1 MATNNYSDIETPNFS
16 FFGGETILEQLRANL
31 IRDTEDV
38 ANSKLVLANAAQQT
52 ITTPLI
58 MQPSDGDPEDN
69 TTSTSNLDRPATRRW
84 CRNAMLS
91 NVISPYIENTAFTL
105 SQPFVFQGTDILRI
119 NSDPTLANTVCR
131 KSYVD
136 TGDTDA
142 KNLAKTELLAASNIW
157 TGTQNQF
164 TNNVVCN
171 GTPSASAHLTTKSYV
186 DTQLATKQNTITDG
200 SLTIARTSGLQTA
213 LDSKAATTYV
223 DTQLAT
229 KQNTITD
236 ASLTIARTSGLQA
249 ALDAKAATSYVDTQL
264 AAKAD
269 ITYVDTQLNNLIDGA
284 PTLLNTLNEIAAALG
299 DDPNFAAS
307 LTTAL
312 SQKQNIIQD
321 GDLTIAKTANLS
333 STLTT
338 LQTNIDAKQDIIHS
352 GDLTIAMT
360 SGLQTNLDSLASD
373 ITTNAN
379 NISSVQSDVSS
390 LQTSLTGKQD
400 TIVDNSLAISHVA
413 NLQSSLTSLA
423 SDITSNTNTINSVSS
438 SVSTNTTAIA
448 SLETNKQNTIG
459 ANDLLISYVD
469 GLQTALDAKQN
480 TIGANDLLISYVDGL
495 QTALD
500 AKQDTIG
507 ANDLQISYVSGL
519 QTALDAKQN
528 TIGANDLQISYV
540 SGLQTALDAK
550 QDTIGAN
557 DLQISYVSGLQTALD
572 NANSSISAAV
582 ADITTLE
589 NTVANVQ
596 TTVSAHSTSI
606 ATLETTVAGLSSSSA
621 PTNMVTTDTTQTISA
636 DKTFS
641 GSITFNN
648 AIAIPDASVAQS
660 KVTGLATSLA
670 AKQDTL
676 NSSSAI
682 TVASINGV
690 SSTTL
695 GYLDATSSIQTQLN
709 GKQATL
715 TTGSVS
721 DSLLSSV
728 FVKPSTAPTLTGTNF
743 SDIPQSAVTNL
754 STDLAGKQSAL
765 NSSSAITVASINGVS
780 STTLGYLDA
789 TSSIQTQLNGKQA
802 TLTNGSV
809 SDSLLASTFVK
820 PSTAP
825 TLTGTNF
832 SGIPTSAIIPGGNL
846 SVGALTC
853 TSEVDSGNL
862 KANSFCET
870 LAAVTTNSSNNYTM
884 NYNSGSVQYLATAP
898 TANFT
903 LALHNCLASGTQTS
917 VYSLVYVN
925 SGKFYPSTVNVYSD
939 AGTTSVPCTVIW
951 LGGTPTI
958 SSATVS
964 IVTISIIKMALGATT
979 YAMAS
984 VANYY

>member
-31 IRDTEDV
+31 IRDAEDPTQ
-38 ANSKLVLANAAQQT
+38 SKFLIANAGTDQT
-52 ITTPLI
+52 VTTRI
-58 MQPSDGDPEDN
+58 IYSDEADDN
-69 TTSTSNLDRPATRRW
+69 TNTDNNEKRVATRKW
-84 CRNAMLS
+84 CKNAFIS
-91 NVISPYIENTAFTL
+91 NVIDPHILATDYEFTSSSHIYDTADQLRCKTNGTL
-105 SQPFVFQGTDILRI
+105 L
-119 NSDPTLANTVCR
+119 NSVTRKEYVDNLVATKAPLANPTF
-131 KSYVD
+131 
-136 TGDTDA
+136 
-142 KNLAKTELLAASNIW
+142 
-157 TGTQNQF
+157 TGTVSGISKAMVGLG
-164 TNNVVCN
+164 NVDN
-171 GTPSASAHLTTKSYV
+171 TSDANKPIST
-186 DTQLATKQNTITDG
+186 AT
-200 SLTIARTSGLQTA
+200 QTA
-213 LDSKAATTYV
+213 LDLKAPLANPTFTGTVGGISKAMVGLSNVDNTSDANKPISTATQSALDLKASLVYV
-223 DTQLAT
+223 DGQI
-229 KQNTITD
+229 N
-236 ASLTIARTSGLQA
+236 SL
-249 ALDAKAATSYVDTQL
+249 V
-264 AAKAD
+264 
-269 ITYVDTQLNNLIDGA
+269 NGA

-333 STLTT
+333 STLNT
-338 LQTNIDAKQDIIHS
+338 LQT
-352 GDLTIAMT
+352 
-360 SGLQTNLDSLASD
+360 
-373 ITTNAN
+373 
-379 NISSVQSDVSS
+379 DVSS

-423 SDITSNTNTINSVSS
+423 SDITSNTNTLNSVSS

-448 SLETNKQNTIG
+448 SLETNKQDTIG

-469 GLQTALDAKQN
+469 
-480 TIGANDLLISYVDGL
+480 
-495 QTALD
+495 
-500 AKQDTIG
+500 
-507 ANDLQISYVSGL
+507 GL

-557 DLQISYVSGLQTALD
+557 DLQISYVTGLQTALDAKQDTIGANDLQISYVSGLQTALD
-572 NANSSISAAV
+572 AKQNTIGTNDLQISYVSGLQTALNNADSSISAAV

-606 ATLETTVAGLSSSSA
+606 ATLETTVAGLSTPSA

-660 KVTGLATSLA
+660 KVNGLATSLA

-754 STDLAGKQSAL
+754 STDLAGKQASIGSTTDLSFRNLTATGTVSL
-765 NSSSAITVASINGVS
+765 PSSS
-780 STTLGYLDA
+780 
-789 TSSIQTQLNGKQA
+789 
-802 TLTNGSV
+802 
-809 SDSLLASTFVK
+809 
-820 PSTAP
+820 
-825 TLTGTNF
+825 
-832 SGIPTSAIIPGGNL
+832 IPTSAIIPGGNL

-964 IVTISIIKMALGATT
+964 IVTISIIKTALAATT

-984 VANYY
+984 LANYY